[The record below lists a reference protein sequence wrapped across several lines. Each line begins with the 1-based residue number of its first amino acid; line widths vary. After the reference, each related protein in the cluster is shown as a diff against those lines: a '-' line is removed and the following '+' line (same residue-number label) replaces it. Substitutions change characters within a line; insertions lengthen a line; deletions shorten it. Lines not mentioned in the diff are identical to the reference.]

1 MTAKHVV
8 EKCKSVRISDNEG
21 KSVFSNTITLS
32 KEYDIAFLR
41 IDKVI
46 GLSPTF
52 SKLSPETGENIYAVG
67 APIDGLSLTKG
78 KLFSTFQDS
87 QGDWLEITVP
97 ADHGNSGGPVFSENG
112 LVGMVISKDFANS
125 KIYAYTIKLI
135 EADYGVNKA
144 SATAVKPGSSNIED
158 SSYSPLLTQLFS
170 ASIAFI
176 FGLLAG
182 VALSSRRARRRSKK
196 RIRIEI

>member
-1 MTAKHVV
+1 M

-21 KSVFSNTITLS
+21 GSVFSNIITLS
-32 KEYDIAFLR
+32 RDYDIAYLR
-41 IDKVI
+41 IDKLI
-46 GLSPTF
+46 GLNPTF
-52 SKLSPETGENIYAVG
+52 SKLPPKAGDSIYAVG

-78 KLFSTFQDS
+78 RLLSTFQDNR
-87 QGDWLEITVP
+87 GDWLEITVP
-97 ADHGNSGGPVFSENG
+97 ADHGNSGGPVFSESG
-112 LVGMVISKDFANS
+112 LSGMVISKDFANS

-135 EADYGVNKA
+135 EADYGVSKA
-144 SATAVKPGSSNIED
+144 AATASNPGLSELEE

-182 VALSSRRARRRSKK
+182 VALSARRARRRTKK

>member
-1 MTAKHVV
+1 V

-21 KSVFSNTITLS
+21 RSVFSNNITLS
-32 KEYDIAFLR
+32 REHDIAYLR
-41 IDKVI
+41 INKLI
-46 GLSPTF
+46 GLNPSF
-52 SKLSPETGENIYAVG
+52 SKLPPETGDSIYAVG

-78 KLFSTFQDS
+78 RLFSTFQDNR
-87 QGDWLEITVP
+87 GDWLEITVP
-97 ADHGNSGGPVFSENG
+97 ADHGNSGGPVFSESG
-112 LVGMVISKDFANS
+112 LVGMVISKDFTNS

-135 EADYGVNKA
+135 EADYGVTKA
-144 SATAVKPGSSNIED
+144 AATASNPELKEVKEK
-158 SSYSPLLTQLFS
+158 SYSPLLTQLFS

-182 VALSSRRARRRSKK
+182 VALSARRARRRSKK